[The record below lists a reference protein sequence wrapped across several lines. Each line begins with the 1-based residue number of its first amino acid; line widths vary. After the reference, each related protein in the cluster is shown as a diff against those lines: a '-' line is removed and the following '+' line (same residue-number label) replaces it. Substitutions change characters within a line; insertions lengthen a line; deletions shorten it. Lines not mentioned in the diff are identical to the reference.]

1 MRLSQAFHPLLGF
14 IEVALRNNVDEALAA
29 HFADADWII
38 NQTTGFMASPTLRG
52 TNFYLKKQVENT
64 ERKLRQ
70 RGLAVTSGKII
81 AEQTFGFWTDLFEP
95 HHFRLIG
102 ASSMNAFDNLPAAGS
117 RSLVAA
123 KLREVRKFRNRI
135 NHNEPIVLYGNTI
148 DLTSPADIHRSII
161 ETLNWIDPK
170 LVGWTA
176 ELDKVP
182 QTILRCGRI

>member
-1 MRLSQAFHPLLGF
+1 
-14 IEVALRNNVDEALAA
+14 
-29 HFADADWII
+29 
-38 NQTTGFMASPTLRG
+38 MASPTLRG

-102 ASSMNAFDNLPAAGS
+102 ASSINAFDNLPAAGS
-117 RSLVAA
+117 RGLVAA

-135 NHNEPIVLYGNTI
+135 NHNEPIVLYRNTI
-148 DLTSPADIHRSII
+148 DLTSPSDIHRSII